1 MESSNAKI
9 TLFALPFAGGSKY
22 SYNILK
28 NAMPESIVFFPIE
41 LPGRGTRMRDALLSN
56 IHDLVDDIYKQIKDD
71 LHQPYALYG
80 HSMGTALVYLL
91 TRRIIKENKPAP
103 SHLIVSGRG
112 APSCKNDKIRHL
124 MPKDQF
130 KDELIALGG
139 IPAELIEDEGVM
151 DFLEPILRSD
161 FQAIETYQYT
171 SANPLHIPITVL
183 MGKDDTPTMKDIMQW
198 QLETAIPINIHQYPG
213 GHFFIF
219 NHLQQITDLMENTL
233 LSNRKV
239 SYD

>member
-1 MESSNAKI
+1 M
-9 TLFALPFAGGSKY
+9 PFAGGSKY

-28 NAMPESIVFFPIE
+28 NAMPKSISFNTVE
-41 LPGRGTRMRDALLSN
+41 LPGRGTRMRDTLLSN
-56 IHDLVDDIYKQIKDD
+56 IHDLVEDVYSQIKND
-71 LHQPYALYG
+71 LHKPYALYG

-91 TRRIIKENKPAP
+91 TRKIIRENKPAP

-112 APSCKNDKIRHL
+112 APSCKNDRIRHL
-124 MPKDQF
+124 MPKDEF

-139 IPAELIEDEGVM
+139 IPTELIEDEGIM

-171 SANPLHIPITVL
+171 SVEPLHIPITVL
-183 MGKDDTPTMKDIMQW
+183 MGKDDTPTMKDIMEW
-198 QLETAIPINIHQYPG
+198 QIETVVPINVHQYPG

-219 NHLQQITDLMENTL
+219 NHLQQISDLMESIL
-233 LSNRKV
+233 LSKGKAT
-239 SYD
+239 YD